1 MPPKPSAT
9 ELSEVVDSQEPQSP
23 SSSDS
28 GKLVIVDQSLT
39 LAALSADPTPPN
51 VSTNLDKIVLIIVV
65 AGIIVFAAF
74 QINQCVAAYAN
85 PSTKSEFGN
94 VSRTFPGI
102 MLCPFSVAQSLTPG
116 FCPLW
121 SPEAVLSF
129 DFGQS
134 IGPGCTLS
142 PLSTM
147 FFNTNV
153 DDASRFLRSAS
164 TCSINSDPATNRLFF
179 AAASKDNG
187 CGFTEFS
194 QQVVVKNSAKPFTTK
209 CAPGGCLYCNSF
221 TPPNVKCIAFDPSSF
236 EMASSTNPALNP
248 ICNPMKEVRAN
259 SRDSLNMDFAHFGIF
274 SPAAFGA
281 YSYSGLIPQP
291 LAPPVGGLP
300 NPFITAPSSLS
311 IFTSQLQAQGM
322 NPNPGSTA
330 AAQIFESS
338 KVFNLNSSIFGG
350 MVAVFYDASK
360 GVPKELDFS
369 GALVNTMSNTVL
381 GSAVLLS
388 TDCYGGSGCKQVER
402 APISGTIT
410 SQVDISFANAALQQT
425 TNSTSQSMS
434 IQVSPIAQTGF
445 GPASSK
451 FVLSLSFSSSL
462 SVVTTPVVGLT
473 ILTTI
478 SIIVSTAATLWGS
491 QEKIKEGV
499 IKVTAKVKEF
509 LEKRAAK

>member
-9 ELSEVVDSQEPQSP
+9 ELSEVVDSQEPQSS

-51 VSTNLDKIVLIIVV
+51 VSTNLDKIVLVIVV
-65 AGIIVFAAF
+65 VGIIVFAAF
-74 QINQCVAAYAN
+74 QISQCVAAYAN
-85 PSTKSEFGN
+85 PSTKSEFVN
-94 VSRTFPGI
+94 VSRAFPGI

-129 DFGQS
+129 DFDFTAR
-134 IGPGCTLS
+134 PGCILS

-153 DDASRFLRSAS
+153 DDASRFLRSGAN
-164 TCSINSDPATNRLFF
+164 CAIDPATNRVFF
-179 AAASKDNG
+179 LARSTDNG
-187 CGFTEFS
+187 CGFIDFS
-194 QQVVVKNSAKPFTTK
+194 QKVVVKNSAKPFTTK
-209 CAPGGCLYCNSF
+209 CTDAGCLYCNSF

-322 NPNPGSTA
+322 NPNPGSTS

-338 KVFNLNSSIFGG
+338 KVFNLNNSIFGG

-360 GVPKELDFS
+360 GIPKELDFS

-388 TDCYGGSGCKQVER
+388 TDCYGDSGCKQVER

-434 IQVSPIAQTGF
+434 IQVSPIVQTGF

-491 QEKIKEGV
+491 QEKIKQGV

-509 LEKRAAK
+509 LEKRATK